1 MTLALF
7 SLVPGT
13 GHPISDFDYPE
24 SSRKKNRAANDPG
37 LKDDQFDQIS
47 FSPF

>member
-1 MTLALF
+1 MTVALF

-24 SSRKKNRAANDPG
+24 ISRKKPG
-37 LKDDQFDQIS
+37 RK
-47 FSPF
+47 

>member
-24 SSRKKNRAANDPG
+24 SSQKNRAANDPG
-37 LKDDQFDQIS
+37 LKDNQFYQIS